1 MRASLNTC
9 LQTDSQL
16 NEGVENDVHGQKK
29 KYNFR
34 KNRSISWTQ
43 RAQHVDEQIEPL
55 VDGPYIISLFRSVFC
70 SCSSGVYVLS
80 SPRRD
85 KPRVAIKTYAQS
97 EFIITLQHIERLQ
110 DAPPMRF
117 DLIEVIFSQR

>member
-1 MRASLNTC
+1 MMSMA
-9 LQTDSQL
+9 
-16 NEGVENDVHGQKK
+16 KK
-29 KYNFR
+29 KVQLP
-34 KNRSISWTQ
+34 KKSIYILDTVSTARRWTD
-43 RAQHVDEQIEPL
+43 RAPGWRPL
-55 VDGPYIISLFRSVFC
+55 
-70 SCSSGVYVLS
+70 SSGVYVLS

>member
-1 MRASLNTC
+1 M
-9 LQTDSQL
+9 
-16 NEGVENDVHGQKK
+16 
-29 KYNFR
+29 
-34 KNRSISWTQ
+34 
-43 RAQHVDEQIEPL
+43 
-55 VDGPYIISLFRSVFC
+55 
-70 SCSSGVYVLS
+70 LS

-117 DLIEVIFSQR
+117 DLIEVILVKDKETVEGLSL